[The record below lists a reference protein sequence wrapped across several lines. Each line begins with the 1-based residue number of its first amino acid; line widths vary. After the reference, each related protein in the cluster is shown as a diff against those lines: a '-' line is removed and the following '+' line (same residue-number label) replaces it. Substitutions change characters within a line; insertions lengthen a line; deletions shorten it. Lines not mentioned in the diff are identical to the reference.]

1 MDSWAGIFAPA
12 GMLPDNDQWV
22 GGPECLT
29 FLKPNTVPALDPAT
43 QIAVNI
49 EPATLNGVPRTGRT
63 RRNTDKEIGLSLPV
77 SSGVG
82 STSVRLG

>member
-12 GMLPDNDQWV
+12 GMLPDNDQRV

-49 EPATLNGVPRTGRT
+49 EPATLNGVLRTGRT
-63 RRNTDKEIGLSLPV
+63 RS
-77 SSGVG
+77 
-82 STSVRLG
+82 